1 MNYQELIISTLE
13 IKIQPSA
20 KYKNPNIKSNM
31 QIRFWEKI
39 DYFVN

>member
-1 MNYQELIISTLE
+1 MNYQELIINTPE
-13 IKIQPSA
+13 IKTQPSA

-31 QIRFWEKI
+31 QIRFWEKV

>member
-1 MNYQELIISTLE
+1 MNYQELIINTPE

-20 KYKNPNIKSNM
+20 KYKNTNIKSNM
-31 QIRFWEKI
+31 QIRFWEKV